1 MEYIAHRINTINELM
16 NISPE
21 HGVEIDL
28 RDFGDRL
35 ILQHDPFKDGED
47 FEQFLNKYEHGTLI
61 LNIKSE
67 GIEFKVKM
75 LLKKYNIKNYFFL
88 DSSFPMINLL
98 SSSGE
103 KKIALRFSEYEG
115 VDTIINMKNKVNWV
129 WVDCFTEFPLNDKIY
144 QILKNKFKLC
154 LVSPELQGYSVS
166 KIKEFTKYLNNYS
179 FDAICTKRIDLW
191 KNEIGK

>member
-115 VDTIINMKNKVNWV
+115 VDTIVNMKNKVNWV

-144 QILKNKFKLC
+144 QILKIN
-154 LVSPELQGYSVS
+154 
-166 KIKEFTKYLNNYS
+166 LN
-179 FDAICTKRIDLW
+179 CV
-191 KNEIGK
+191 

>member
-1 MEYIAHRINTINELM
+1 M
-16 NISPE
+16 
-21 HGVEIDL
+21 
-28 RDFGDRL
+28 
-35 ILQHDPFKDGED
+35 
-47 FEQFLNKYEHGTLI
+47 
-61 LNIKSE
+61 
-67 GIEFKVKM
+67 
-75 LLKKYNIKNYFFL
+75 
-88 DSSFPMINLL
+88 
-98 SSSGE
+98 

-115 VDTIINMKNKVNWV
+115 VDTIVNMKNKVNWV